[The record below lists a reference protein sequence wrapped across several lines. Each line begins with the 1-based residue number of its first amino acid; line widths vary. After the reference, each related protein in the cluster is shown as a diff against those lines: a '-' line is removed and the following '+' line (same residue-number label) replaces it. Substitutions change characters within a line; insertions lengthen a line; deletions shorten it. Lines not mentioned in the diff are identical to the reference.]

1 MDIKSEDFP
10 LYDVLVQF
18 NQAGSAQHVIDGM
31 KNAQTGGPDEQY
43 SMAIGLWQ
51 VATMANIEQML
62 PGATADVRQKTI
74 DKCAEV
80 FQELAGGGHS
90 ASQQMVDYLR
100 GSSGP
105 SLTP

>member
-43 SMAIGLWQ
+43 SIAIGL
-51 VATMANIEQML
+51 
-62 PGATADVRQKTI
+62 
-74 DKCAEV
+74 
-80 FQELAGGGHS
+80 
-90 ASQQMVDYLR
+90 
-100 GSSGP
+100 
-105 SLTP
+105 